1 MQETRQQILEILRDS
16 GESTV
21 DELVERL
28 EKRRGS
34 ITAVTV
40 RHHLSKLRDDGLV
53 DMSQKRHR
61 ATPGRPRHVYAL
73 TQQGLSHFPNNY
85 QTLAETLL
93 GEIRQKLPEKEVN
106 VILEGV
112 ATSMAQDAHI
122 PQGTLKERL
131 EAVVDYL
138 DEHGYDASWEA
149 HDEGYVLITCNCPYH
164 PMHKEGDDLCQMD
177 MHLIAKMLG
186 VVPRL
191 LSRISDD
198 DESCRYLIPAK

>member
-1 MQETRQQILEILRDS
+1 MQETRQQILEILREN

-21 DELVERL
+21 DELVDEL
-28 EKRRGS
+28 EERRGS

-40 RHHLSKLRDDGLV
+40 RHHLAKLQSDGLV
-53 DMSQKRHR
+53 DMAQKRHR
-61 ATPGRPRHVYAL
+61 STPGRPRHVYAL

-93 GEIRQKLPEKEVN
+93 GQIRQRLPKRDVN

-112 ATSMAQDAHI
+112 ATSMAQEAHI
-122 PQGTLKERL
+122 PQGSIEERL
-131 EAVVDYL
+131 DAVVTYL
-138 DEHGYDASWEA
+138 DEHGYDARWE
-149 HDEGYVLITCNCPYH
+149 HHEKGYVLVTCNCPYH

-177 MHLIAKMLG
+177 MHLISQMLG

-191 LSRISDD
+191 LARISNE
-198 DESCRYLIPAK
+198 DESCRYLIPSS

>member
-1 MQETRQQILEILRDS
+1 MQETRQQILEILRNQGD
-16 GESTV
+16 STV
-21 DELVERL
+21 DELVDHL
-28 EKRRGS
+28 EGRRGS

-61 ATPGRPRHVYAL
+61 STPGRPRHVYTL

-93 GEIRQKLPEKEVN
+93 GQIRQRLPERDVN

-112 ATSMAQDAHI
+112 TTAMAEDAHI
-122 PQGTLKERL
+122 PQGTLEERL
-131 EAVVDYL
+131 DAVVTYL
-138 DEHGYDASWEA
+138 DEHGYDASWQP
-149 HDEGYVLITCNCPYH
+149 HDNGYVLITCNCPYH
-164 PMHKEGDDLCQMD
+164 PMHKEDDDLCQMD
-177 MHLIAKMLG
+177 MHLISQMLG

-191 LSRISDD
+191 LSRISND
-198 DESCRYLIPAK
+198 DESCRYLIPA